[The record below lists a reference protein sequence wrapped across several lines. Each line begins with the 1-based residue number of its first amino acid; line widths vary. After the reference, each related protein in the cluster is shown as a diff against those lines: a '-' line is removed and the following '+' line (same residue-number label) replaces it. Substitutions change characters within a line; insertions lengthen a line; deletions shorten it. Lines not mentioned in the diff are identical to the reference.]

1 LAVSAAASRRLVE
14 DKQARIRE
22 LAEWDQL
29 DRQQRKALGLP
40 LTDTEWAKVKG
51 LNARRVGKYRT
62 DPFYTKCVEDLRNIT
77 AKRIAPGGSASLAD
91 VALSGI
97 PGGDDLAD
105 YTAIKAQLAALARQG
120 DARALEVWLK
130 NWGKPFLDEEV
141 SNRVADLASL
151 TDEQLVV
158 QVVELVNPRLLAGVL
173 EGRGWTVS
181 APGVSTVSADS

>member
-1 LAVSAAASRRLVE
+1 VE
-14 DKQARIRE
+14 VKQDRVRE

-62 DPFYTKCVEDLRNIT
+62 DPFYAKCVEDLRNIT

-91 VALSGI
+91 VALSGV
-97 PGGDDLAD
+97 PGTDDLAD
-105 YTAIKAQLAALARQG
+105 YTAIKSQLAALARQG
-120 DARALEVWLK
+120 DARALETWLK

-141 SNRVADLASL
+141 ANRVADLASM
-151 TDEQLVV
+151 TDETLVTQLVS
-158 QVVELVNPRLLAGVL
+158 LVNPVLLGNVL
-173 EGRGWTVS
+173 EAAGWTVTV
-181 APGVSTVSADS
+181 PGVYGGSAHSE